1 MQFNTIIYTYEL
13 DHIEGKN
20 DLCNC
25 DEDLK
30 VLKNIKSE
38 RNIKMDEFEAKFT
51 PNYFTRETI
60 GCYCPKCKKA
70 YLIHRSYE
78 ASSKIDFE
86 TIQSISEMNF
96 TDLMSYFRLR
106 EKLTKD
112 NDYIKGIDIDYYSMN
127 ILRENIIDNVY
138 SRSIAFSNDE
148 EISNYMED

>member
-38 RNIKMDEFEAKFT
+38 RNIKMDEFEAKFS

-60 GCYCPKCKKA
+60 GCYCPKCKKV

-138 SRSIAFSNDE
+138 SRTIAFSNDE

>member
-13 DHIEGKN
+13 DHIEGTN

-38 RNIKMDEFEAKFT
+38 RNIKMDEFEAKFS

-138 SRSIAFSNDE
+138 SRTIAFSNDE